1 MIDIQVVIDKLNAET
16 SYIIEEAKANEQEMP
31 DETGKPKITVGYGP
45 IRNSHPEV
53 ITTFDLYEK
62 NGDDLVQS
70 IYLKYICDVSNFRT
84 VFINVYKIL
93 SSFNPNLP
101 NDVNTGFCY
110 VNGEPLG
117 INNTTFWFVSEWKIN
132 FPTNTLLT

>member
-1 MIDIQVVIDKLNAET
+1 MISLSVLINKLETET

-31 DETGKPKITVGYGP
+31 DELGKPKITIGYGP

-53 ITTFDLYEK
+53 VTTFDLYEK
-62 NGDDLVQS
+62 NADDLVQS
-70 IYLKYICDVSNFRT
+70 FYIKYICDVTDFRT

-110 VNGEPLG
+110 VNGEPAG
-117 INNTTFWFVSEWKIN
+117 INNNTFWFISEWKIN